1 MCRRSLAKQPQTGPT
16 RAEDVRVLGRETS
29 FDGSA
34 APLAARRAATRGS
47 GSETSVPVT
56 DDPRLAKEGWLELRD
71 SGDIRGV
78 WALNVPWGAE
88 DMHAAPAA
96 EPSDGAYD
104 LLVIRGTSR
113 LAMLGLLLTFDAGGH
128 VDHPAVT
135 YLKCS
140 AFELTPGRSD
150 GNRGG
155 YVAVDGELV
164 AEARDSLKNTTSSD
178 AFESET
184 DHPPGSPATWRVPY
198 GPTRV
203 RVRAGGARVFAAGGA
218 AAAEAA

>member
-1 MCRRSLAKQPQTGPT
+1 
-16 RAEDVRVLGRETS
+16 
-29 FDGSA
+29 
-34 APLAARRAATRGS
+34 
-47 GSETSVPVT
+47 VPVT

-104 LLVIRGTSR
+104 VLVIRGTSR

-164 AEARDSLKNTTSSD
+164 AEARDSLKKKTSSD

-203 RVRAGGARVFAAGGA
+203 RVRGGGARVFAAGGA